1 MEVFQHVLNQIEEKR
16 GKKRGMTQE
25 EFDLNKDLLRE
36 IITKKNEILNDID
49 QTKTD
54 IQRKIDQIPKPAY
67 DIFKN

>member
-1 MEVFQHVLNQIEEKR
+1 
-16 GKKRGMTQE
+16 MTQE

-54 IQRKIDQIPKPAY
+54 IQRKINQIPKPAY